1 MRGEDL
7 AWNRFSATGN
17 VLDYLKYAAIKNLNN
32 DDLKGVKGYAGQY
45 GWLDNN
51 GKIDI

>member
-1 MRGEDL
+1 MHGEDL

-17 VLDYLKYAAIKNLNN
+17 VLDYLKYAAIKSLSN
-32 DDLKGVKGYAGQY
+32 DDLEGVKGYAGQY
-45 GWLDNN
+45 GRFDNN